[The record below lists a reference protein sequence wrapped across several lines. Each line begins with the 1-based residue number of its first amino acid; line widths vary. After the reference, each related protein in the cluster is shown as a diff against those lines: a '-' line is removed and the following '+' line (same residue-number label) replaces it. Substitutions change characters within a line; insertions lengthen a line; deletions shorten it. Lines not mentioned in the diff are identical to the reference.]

1 MNTEHD
7 GLVKSVAEELAKK
20 GLFTIVLSGSRLVP
34 DALTIDFKNKCI
46 SFVEVETDTIHSRTK
61 QKYNIKA
68 SPIPVPSTELL
79 IVSKNILKKKLIRR
93 HYTRKHYDLAMS
105 FLKQGY
111 SIRSVAQA
119 SWVSK
124 SVVAKWQK
132 GAGIP
137 SLDG

>member
-1 MNTEHD
+1 MNPEHD
-7 GLVKSVAEELAKK
+7 ALVNSVANELAKM

-34 DALTIDFKNKCI
+34 DALTIDFKNKSI

-68 SPIPVPSTELL
+68 PPIPFPTTELL
-79 IVSKNILKKKLIRR
+79 IVSKNILRKKPIRR
-93 HYTRKHYDLAMS
+93 RYTRKHYELAMN
-105 FLKQGY
+105 FLKHGY
-111 SIRSVAQA
+111 SIRSASQA

-132 GAGIP
+132 GEGIP
-137 SLDG
+137 S